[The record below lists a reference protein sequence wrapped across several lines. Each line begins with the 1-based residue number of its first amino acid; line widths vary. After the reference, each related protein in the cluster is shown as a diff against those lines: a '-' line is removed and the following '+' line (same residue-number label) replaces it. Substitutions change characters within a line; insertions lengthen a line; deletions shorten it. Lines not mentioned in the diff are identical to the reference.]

1 VPPPAIVAVVGE
13 TVTATVVVEV
23 LEDLLPPHP
32 AQSTAIEKITS
43 STNTFSFIKKS
54 FTARKYYL

>member
-1 VPPPAIVAVVGE
+1 VPPPAILAVVGE

-32 AQSTAIEKITS
+32 AQSSAIETTTS
-43 STNTFSFIKKS
+43 GTNTFSFI
-54 FTARKYYL
+54 